1 MSGIRTSLTRL
12 LRDTDG
18 GTTAFG
24 LFVTVI
30 FLIVGGMAVDTARLV
45 SARTQLQIAADNA
58 AQAAIIKTFKAVPGE
73 TGAVRVTTGSTSAR
87 GAGINTL
94 LLKLSGVPR
103 VDLETRAIFVTGG
116 GTGCIY
122 ALDDSGKGIEMSGG
136 TNISAPEC
144 SVISNAVVKVPCGTT
159 ITTKQ
164 LVHDDEVDDCQWSEA
179 IVDAQGERA
188 PRRDAHTDDPLAG
201 NAQVRAL
208 HARFQDIRY
217 EPWPAALSVASG
229 TDINFGWSDLKKTEE
244 KALAD
249 SGCTA
254 ERDEGKWTVTCTG
267 SEINLGGIG
276 TGGGITVDFNSGGDP
291 ATVYNFSGTL
301 THGGGSSLT
310 FGSGTFNLGGGIK
323 GADFTFGSG
332 SFHIG
337 EGSEGCKYSICVT
350 GGGKVTFDGSSD
362 FILDS
367 GMSIGGGGTVK
378 FGVGSSD
385 NTFVLGETSKGVSMV
400 LNGSDRV
407 EFGDAIGVDVGLRV
421 RGEVKATGGG
431 SCVVFPKTA
440 NHDLLGGV
448 NLSGAAVMGAGIY
461 HVDGS
466 FRAGTGGANCTEDKV
481 AVSGTDV
488 TVVISGVGASL
499 SGGKCPSGSS
509 FCVGGG
515 NAVTLTAPSTGA
527 NALLGIIGPLD
538 EGSGGAYIS
547 AGGSSRLSGVMY
559 FPNDPIEM
567 NGGATIGGSSE
578 TDCLQIIGSEILMSG
593 GTAAASECIDMA
605 ASGRIQM
612 VD

>member
-1 MSGIRTSLTRL
+1 M
-12 LRDTDG
+12 
-18 GTTAFG
+18 
-24 LFVTVI
+24 
-30 FLIVGGMAVDTARLV
+30 
-45 SARTQLQIAADNA
+45 
-58 AQAAIIKTFKAVPGE
+58 
-73 TGAVRVTTGSTSAR
+73 
-87 GAGINTL
+87 
-94 LLKLSGVPR
+94 
-103 VDLETRAIFVTGG
+103 
-116 GTGCIY
+116 
-122 ALDDSGKGIEMSGG
+122 
-136 TNISAPEC
+136 
-144 SVISNAVVKVPCGTT
+144 
-159 ITTKQ
+159 
-164 LVHDDEVDDCQWSEA
+164 
-179 IVDAQGERA
+179 
-188 PRRDAHTDDPLAG
+188 
-201 NAQVRAL
+201 
-208 HARFQDIRY
+208 
-217 EPWPAALSVASG
+217 
-229 TDINFGWSDLKKTEE
+229 
-244 KALAD
+244 
-249 SGCTA
+249 
-254 ERDEGKWTVTCTG
+254 
-267 SEINLGGIG
+267 
-276 TGGGITVDFNSGGDP
+276 DFNSGGDP

-310 FGSGTFNLGGGIK
+310 FGSGTFNLGGGINA
-323 GADFTFGSG
+323 ADVSFGSG
-332 SFHIG
+332 RFHLG
-337 EGSEGCKYSICVT
+337 EGSGGCKFSICVT
-350 GGGKVTFDGSSD
+350 GGGTVSFAGSSD
-362 FILDS
+362 FVLDS
-367 GMSIGGGGTVK
+367 GISVVGGGLVEL
-378 FGVGSSD
+378 GVGGNQ
-385 NTFVLGETSKGVSMV
+385 NTYVLGETNAGVSMV

-407 EFGDAIGVDVGLRV
+407 QFGDAVDAVDGFRV
-421 RGEVKATGGG
+421 RGEVRANGGG
-431 SCVVFPKTA
+431 SCVMFPETA
-440 NHDLLGGV
+440 NHDFSESV
-448 NLSGAAVMGAGIY
+448 DLSGAAVMGAGIY